1 MGKALVIQ
9 TADFSD
15 IAVDL
20 SDVLVD
26 KDYTEAMLREGAVNG
41 FSDSNT
47 GAIRSQSGYTHK
59 IVSVEGYSQVIING
73 GYPIHIGAFYS
84 SKTSIGT
91 STFVSCNGKLTR
103 SNEVAEIATLYVPI
117 PEGAVVISL
126 NLKNTYTN
134 HRLQVMK

>member
-9 TADFSD
+9 TADFSN

-20 SDVLVD
+20 SDVLLD
-26 KDYTEAMLREGAVNG
+26 KDYTEEMLRVGEVSG
-41 FSDSNT
+41 FSDSST
-47 GAIRSQSGYTHK
+47 GAIRSMSGYTHK
-59 IVSVEGYSQVIING
+59 IVSVEGYSQVIVNG

-103 SNEVAEIATLYVPI
+103 SNEAAAIATLYVPI
-117 PEGAVVISL
+117 PEGAVAISL

-134 HRLQVMK
+134 HRLQVKK

>member
-9 TADFSD
+9 TADFSN

-20 SDVLVD
+20 SDVILD
-26 KDYTEAMLREGAVNG
+26 KDYTEAMLRVGAVNG

-59 IVSVEGYSQVIING
+59 IVSVEGYSRVIING

-103 SNEVAEIATLYVPI
+103 SNQSAAIATLYVPI
-117 PEGAVVISL
+117 PETAVAISL
-126 NLKNTYTN
+126 NLASQYTN
-134 HRLQVMK
+134 HRLQVKK